1 MFRCRPLRDNTDTL
15 NPISRKGSQ
24 AMNKTVVIFGNS
36 SKPDQ
41 SRSLADEVA
50 REFGFKVLDL
60 ADYDINQEINDPLIE
75 VIENIIHADTIIF
88 ATPVYCYSMSARMK
102 LFMDRLTDLVRED
115 EELKTML
122 RGKRGLVLST
132 GTDTIAPK
140 LFEQSFSLLLAYLG
154 IEYSGMLYRTRD
166 TDFTPDQ
173 IRAFGDKAVTQT
185 GSWTN
190 AAPSAA

>member
-102 LFMDRLTDLVRED
+102 LFLDRLTDLVRID
-115 EELKTML
+115 EELKAML
-122 RGKRGLVLST
+122 RGKRGLLLST
-132 GTDTIAPK
+132 GNEAAAPRY
-140 LFEQSFSLLLAYLG
+140 LEETFSLLLASLG
-154 IEYSGMLYRTRD
+154 IEYSGMLYRPRD
-166 TDFTPDQ
+166 TDFTSAQ
-173 IRAFGDKAVTQT
+173 IRAFGDKAVMES
-185 GSWTN
+185 GSWS
-190 AAPSAA
+190 SAA

>member
-1 MFRCRPLRDNTDTL
+1 
-15 NPISRKGSQ
+15 
-24 AMNKTVVIFGNS
+24 MNKTIVIFGNS

-60 ADYDINQEINDPLIE
+60 ADYDINNREINDPLIE

-122 RGKRGLVLST
+122 RGKCGLVLST

-140 LFEQSFSLLLAYLG
+140 LFEESFSLLLAYLG

-173 IRAFGDKAVTQT
+173 IRAFGNKAATQT
-185 GSWTN
+185 SSWSN
-190 AAPSAA
+190 AASSAA

>member
-1 MFRCRPLRDNTDTL
+1 M
-15 NPISRKGSQ
+15 Q
-24 AMNKTVVIFGNS
+24 KTIILFGNS

-41 SRSLADEVA
+41 SRGLADEVA
-50 REFGFKVLDL
+50 REFGFKVIDL
-60 ADYDINQEINDPLIE
+60 AEYEINNREINDPLIE
-75 VIENIIHADTIIF
+75 VIEHIMHADTVIF

-122 RGKRGLVLST
+122 HGKRGLVLST

-140 LFEQSFSLLLAYLG
+140 LFEESFSLLLAYLG
-154 IEYSGMLYRTRD
+154 IEYRGMLYRTRD

-173 IRAFGDKAVTQT
+173 IRAFGKAVVER
-185 GSWTN
+185 GSWSN
-190 AAPSAA
+190 AMAR